1 MKKLTLSIFALLWL
15 TQISFA
21 QEAEKWTLQR
31 CVSEALEKNIS
42 VLQNQLQGEISQNN
56 LDQSKMNRIPT
67 LSGSGS
73 HNYNI
78 GRSIDPFTNTF
89 ENQTIQSNGF
99 ALNSGVILFGGGQV
113 NNTINQN
120 RTLQL
125 VNEASI
131 ETVKNQVS
139 LQVASTY
146 LQIIQAEENLK
157 IANAQQEL
165 TIGQIERAEKLV
177 KIGAANQSTVLNLRA
192 QAANDK
198 VQIINA
204 QNQVA
209 LAYNAMRNLLQIP
222 LNQPFAI
229 ETTST
234 VALPS
239 MPMVSIE
246 SLYEEALKTQ
256 PQIKQAE
263 LTVTQRKYTEKIAE
277 AGLQPTLS
285 AYGNINT
292 VYSTSGKEYTPDG
305 VRIIPI
311 GVTQNTDE
319 VVLGQTTNYN
329 IQTKAFGSQLGDNL
343 GQQMGLSLSVPIF
356 NSLRNKTSL
365 ENAKVQTQISELALE
380 NAKNVLLNDITN
392 AYTNLQLASTRCDAA
407 KLSEE
412 AQLLNFEFTEKRF
425 DAGAANTVDLLT
437 AKNQWF
443 QSQLQVTNAKYE
455 YIFRN
460 LIIAFYQGAEL
471 KY

>member
-311 GVTQNTDE
+311 GVTQNTNE

-392 AYTNLQLASTRCDAA
+392 AYTNLQLASTRYDAA

>member
-311 GVTQNTDE
+311 GVTQNTNE
-319 VVLGQTTNYN
+319 VVLAQTTNYN

-380 NAKNVLLNDITN
+380 NAKNMLLNDITN